1 MKTVIAQIPKKL
13 HKRYKIACSKLG
25 ITMRTPIVK
34 AVNATIKEAR

>member
-1 MKTVIAQIPKKL
+1 MKTITVQIPKEL
-13 HKRYKIACSKLG
+13 HKRYKKSCKKLG